1 MPVVT
6 DPDLV
11 QQLDALRPR
20 PEPKEGARKGMDGLH
35 FGKYR
40 VGNEIDLAR
49 GVGQG
54 LLDPVEGAAQ
64 FAEHV
69 LKEFAPDAKVA
80 PDALRKWARDY
91 RKEARSSIAGVGGE
105 VIGNLAPGL
114 VAGGLTQGLNWGS
127 RLLGGAAAGAFQPVS
142 GEGDFWRT
150 KLAQAIGG
158 GAAGATLP
166 ALAAQAGRLA
176 PALTAA
182 AGHMVGLPKWITHA
196 AAGAAAPVSAVGT
209 ALERIPPGGY
219 GRIPG
224 MVRGSYPVEREDAE
238 EEPAPARK
246 PAPAPAPAPERPLP
260 SWLTGLVTQAQLYGG
275 QDAQT
280 E

>member
-6 DPDLV
+6 DPNLV

-20 PEPKEGARKGMDGLH
+20 PEPKEEPRKGRDGIHL
-35 FGKYR
+35 GKYR

-69 LKEFAPDAKVA
+69 LKKFAPDAKVA

-114 VAGGLTQGLNWGS
+114 ITGGLTQGLGWGS
-127 RLLGGAAAGAFQPVS
+127 RLLGGAAAGALQPVS
-142 GEGDFWRT
+142 GDGDFWRT
-150 KLAQAIGG
+150 KLA
-158 GAAGATLP
+158 
-166 ALAAQAGRLA
+166 
-176 PALTAA
+176 
-182 AGHMVGLPKWITHA
+182 
-196 AAGAAAPVSAVGT
+196 
-209 ALERIPPGGY
+209 
-219 GRIPG
+219 
-224 MVRGSYPVEREDAE
+224 
-238 EEPAPARK
+238 
-246 PAPAPAPAPERPLP
+246 
-260 SWLTGLVTQAQLYGG
+260 
-275 QDAQT
+275 
-280 E
+280 